1 MKKMQRKLNLVA
13 TLALLVSTS
22 ACTEQAEVAATPA
35 TDKPT
40 LVVES
45 SVAQT
50 NVAQT
55 SVAQTNFRPQAT
67 LQEIMLSVIDPNI
80 DPIWNSISTV
90 STAEGVEEI
99 RPQTDEDWLTLRN
112 HAITL
117 REVANLLVIPGRKV
131 AHPEVSTSTHH
142 TELHAEAIE
151 ALIKAQWPIFIERAH
166 ALQDAADLAVKAIDA
181 KDVDRLEEVGGI
193 IEHTC
198 ETCHSQFWYPDD
210 KHPGN

>member
-1 MKKMQRKLNLVA
+1 MKNTQRKLRLIA

-22 ACTEQAEVAATPA
+22 ACTEQAEVAATPVA
-35 TDKPT
+35 EKPT
-40 LVVES
+40 VVAES
-45 SVAQT
+45 
-50 NVAQT
+50 
-55 SVAQTNFRPQAT
+55 NFRLRAT

-99 RPQTDEDWLTLRN
+99 RPQTDEDWARLRN

-151 ALIKAQWPIFIERAH
+151 ALIVAQWPIFIERAH
-166 ALQDAADLAVKAIDA
+166 ALQDAADLAIKAIDA
-181 KDVDRLEEVGGI
+181 KDVDKLEEVGGI

-198 ETCHSQFWYPDD
+198 ESCHSQFWYPDD
-210 KHPGN
+210 KRPGN

>member
-1 MKKMQRKLNLVA
+1 MKKMQRKLSLVA

-35 TDKPT
+35 ADKST
-40 LVVES
+40 VVSES
-45 SVAQT
+45 
-50 NVAQT
+50 NVAQSNVT
-55 SVAQTNFRPQAT
+55 QSNFRPRAT

-99 RPQTDEDWLTLRN
+99 RPQTDEDWLILRN

-151 ALIKAQWPIFIERAH
+151 ALIKAQWPLFIERAH
-166 ALQDAADLAVKAIDA
+166 ALQDAADLAIKAIDA

-210 KHPGN
+210 KRPGN

>member
-1 MKKMQRKLNLVA
+1 MKKTQRNWSKVV

-22 ACTEQAEVAATPA
+22 ACSERAEVNATPA
-35 TDKPT
+35 AAAPVPANKT
-40 LVVES
+40 L
-45 SVAQT
+45 AD
-50 NVAQT
+50 
-55 SVAQTNFRPQAT
+55 FRPSAT

-99 RPQTDEDWLTLRN
+99 RPQTDEEWDKLRN
-112 HAITL
+112 HAIAL

-131 AHPEVSTSTHH
+131 VHPDVSTSTHH

-151 ALIKAQWPIFIERAH
+151 VLINAQWPAFVERAH

-193 IEHTC
+193 IEHSC
-198 ETCHSQFWYPDD
+198 ESCHSQFWYPGD
-210 KHPGN
+210 KRPN

>member
-1 MKKMQRKLNLVA
+1 MKKMQRKWGFIA
-13 TLALLVSTS
+13 TLALLVATS
-22 ACTEQAEVAATPA
+22 ACTRQAEVAAPSESPKSA
-35 TDKPT
+35 AEVKVVDFKPT
-40 LVVES
+40 
-45 SVAQT
+45 
-50 NVAQT
+50 
-55 SVAQTNFRPQAT
+55 AT

-90 STAEGVEEI
+90 STAEGITEV
-99 RPQTDEDWLTLRN
+99 RPETDEDWEKLRN

-151 ALIKAQWPIFIERAH
+151 ALIAAQWPVFVQRAH
-166 ALQDAADLAVKAIDA
+166 ALQDAAGLAISAIDE
-181 KDVDRLEEVGGI
+181 KNVDRLEEVGGI

-198 ETCHSQFWYPDD
+198 ESCHSQFWYPDD
-210 KHPGN
+210 KRPTN

>member
-1 MKKMQRKLNLVA
+1 MKKMQRKLSLVA

-35 TDKPT
+35 ANKST
-40 LVVES
+40 VVAES
-45 SVAQT
+45 
-50 NVAQT
+50 
-55 SVAQTNFRPQAT
+55 NFRPRAT

-99 RPQTDEDWLTLRN
+99 RPQTDEEWATLRN

-151 ALIKAQWPIFIERAH
+151 ALINAQWPIFIDRAH

-181 KDVDRLEEVGGI
+181 KDVDKLEEVGGI

-198 ETCHSQFWYPDD
+198 ESCHSQFWYPDD
-210 KHPGN
+210 KRPGN

>member
-1 MKKMQRKLNLVA
+1 MKKMQRKLGLVA
-13 TLALLVSTS
+13 TLALLVPIS

-35 TDKPT
+35 ANKST
-40 LVVES
+40 VVAES
-45 SVAQT
+45 
-50 NVAQT
+50 
-55 SVAQTNFRPQAT
+55 NFRPRAT

-90 STAEGVEEI
+90 STAEGIEET
-99 RPQTDEDWLTLRN
+99 RPQTDEEWATLRN

-131 AHPEVSTSTHH
+131 AHSEVSTSTHH

-151 ALIKAQWPIFIERAH
+151 ALINAQWSLFIDRAH

-181 KDVDRLEEVGGI
+181 KDVDKLEEVGGI
-193 IEHTC
+193 IEHAC
-198 ETCHSQFWYPDD
+198 ESCHSQFWYPDD
-210 KHPGN
+210 KRPGN